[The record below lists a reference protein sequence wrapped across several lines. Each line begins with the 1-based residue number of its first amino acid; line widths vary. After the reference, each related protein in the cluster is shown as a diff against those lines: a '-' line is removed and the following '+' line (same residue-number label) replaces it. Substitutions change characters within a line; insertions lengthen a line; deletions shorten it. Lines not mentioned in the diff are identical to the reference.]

1 MSKAEEAVHNLMH
14 SYEVTT
20 IDAAKKRW
28 KDNDNVLHSRLCRH
42 MVEWIADPENEV
54 TGEADDYYRLM
65 GAAFESS
72 DYLSAVR
79 IAEIGLA
86 KYPYNVDLL
95 AFAVRVSGKAGD
107 FDKAEAFL
115 QQMQKIDR
123 KYWNWSTYTYAVDM
137 LRAEMSQVA
146 GSERDQLVERILQLC
161 DTFIADFPMED
172 RAYNLKAEVLISV
185 NRMDDAKQ
193 VLQNAIFNT
202 ESANGKLILAPQCCV
217 TYLEEL
223 LKSSNDYDLII
234 KVATKGL
241 IATATDEDSA
251 KFGYFVYRIALA
263 KDAQVVAS
271 GFDNRDKV
279 KEALAWY
286 QNAFDSATPNRRK
299 KSAQRYLFIRQN
311 SRNPIDQPLIDHEYA
326 QPDPE
331 RLQRDLMTAAKKIQ
345 EETEE

>member
-1 MSKAEEAVHNLMH
+1 MEERERLLC
-14 SYEVTT
+14 SYQVTT
-20 IDAAKKRW
+20 IDAAKERW
-28 KDNDNVLHSRLCRH
+28 NNNDNVLHPRLCRQ
-42 MVEWIADPENEV
+42 MVDWIADPENEV
-54 TGEADDYYRLM
+54 TGEADDYYRLVS
-65 GAAFESS
+65 AARQSS

-95 AFAVRVSGKAGD
+95 AFAMRVSGKAGD
-107 FDKAEAFL
+107 FGKAEAFL
-115 QQMQKIDR
+115 QQLQKIDR
-123 KYWNWSTYTYAVDM
+123 KYWDWSTYTYAVDM

-161 DTFIADFPMED
+161 DTFIADFPTED

-193 VLQNAIFNT
+193 VLQKAIFNT
-202 ESANGKLILAPQCCV
+202 ESSTGTLIQVPLCCV
-217 TYLEEL
+217 TYLDYL

-241 IATATDEDSA
+241 VATATDDDSA
-251 KFGYFVYRIALA
+251 HFGYFVYRIALA

-279 KEALAWY
+279 LEALAWY
-286 QNAFDSATPNRRK
+286 QNAFDNGSPSARQKVATRH
-299 KSAQRYLFIRQN
+299 LFLRQN
-311 SRNPIDQPLIDHEYA
+311 SKAPIDQPLINHERCL
-326 QPDPE
+326 PDPK
-331 RLQRDLMTAAKKIQ
+331 RLRRD
-345 EETEE
+345 

>member
-1 MSKAEEAVHNLMH
+1 MSKTEEAVHNLMH

-20 IDAAKKRW
+20 IDAAKERW

-123 KYWNWSTYTYAVDM
+123 MRRRYFDFYSDTPWGEPASYDQMLSSSCYGIDGTAEVI
-137 LRAEMSQVA
+137 LRAITKEM
-146 GSERDQLVERILQLC
+146 
-161 DTFIADFPMED
+161 
-172 RAYNLKAEVLISV
+172 
-185 NRMDDAKQ
+185 
-193 VLQNAIFNT
+193 
-202 ESANGKLILAPQCCV
+202 
-217 TYLEEL
+217 
-223 LKSSNDYDLII
+223 
-234 KVATKGL
+234 
-241 IATATDEDSA
+241 
-251 KFGYFVYRIALA
+251 
-263 KDAQVVAS
+263 
-271 GFDNRDKV
+271 
-279 KEALAWY
+279 
-286 QNAFDSATPNRRK
+286 
-299 KSAQRYLFIRQN
+299 
-311 SRNPIDQPLIDHEYA
+311 
-326 QPDPE
+326 
-331 RLQRDLMTAAKKIQ
+331 
-345 EETEE
+345 